1 LHKSIRPG
9 QLILSTLPLGL
20 EPSTA
25 SRFLFE
31 VEDVEIGI
39 FKEVKGLELNIEPV
53 LVAEGGQ
60 NGFVHKLPGRMTWPN
75 IVFKRGLMQ
84 SDALFSW
91 VKKTSGSGLAK
102 NDNKVERQWAAI
114 VAIDSL
120 GIPLRAWTLR
130 DAYPVRW
137 RGPEFAVDSV
147 RTQLEEELEIAHHG
161 FSSTTFG
168 LG

>member
-1 LHKSIRPG
+1 MHKGIRPG
-9 QLILSTLPLGL
+9 QLVLSTLPLGL
-20 EPSTA
+20 EPTTA
-25 SRFLFE
+25 NRFLFE

-39 FKEVKGLELNIEPV
+39 FKEVKGLEMTVEPV

-91 VKKTSGSGLAK
+91 VKKTSGSGFAK
-102 NDNKVERQWAAI
+102 NDNKLERQWASI
-114 VAIDSL
+114 VALDTL

-137 RGPEFAVDSV
+137 RGPEFAADNF

-168 LG
+168 LA

>member
-1 LHKSIRPG
+1 LRKGIRPG

-20 EPSTA
+20 EPPIA
-25 SRFLFE
+25 NRFLFE
-31 VEDVEIGI
+31 VEDVEIGV
-39 FKEVKGLELNIEPV
+39 FREVRGLELTIETVPV
-53 LVAEGGQ
+53 VEGGQ

-91 VKKTSGSGLAK
+91 VKKTSGSGFAK
-102 NDNKVERQWAAI
+102 NDNQLERQWAAI
-114 VAIDSL
+114 VAIDSI

-137 RGPEFAVDSV
+137 KGPDFSTDNY

-168 LG
+168 LS